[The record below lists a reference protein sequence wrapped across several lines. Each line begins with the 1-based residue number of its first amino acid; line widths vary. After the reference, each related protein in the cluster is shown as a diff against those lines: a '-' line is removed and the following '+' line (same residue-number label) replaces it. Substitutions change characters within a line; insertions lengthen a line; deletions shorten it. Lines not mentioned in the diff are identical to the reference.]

1 MLLDLTL
8 TDDEDAASTVGQE
21 TGVPFSHKLAI
32 NLHRRMNCGTSS
44 SPFVSYEKDA
54 FRLGSVNR
62 FTGKSQILN

>member
-32 NLHRRMNCGTSS
+32 VEPRLAPLFRMRKTL
-44 SPFVSYEKDA
+44 F
-54 FRLGSVNR
+54 GSVV
-62 FTGKSQILN
+62 